1 MSIRIVSSRLAGI
14 LIALLAGI
22 TPVLASPGLTLSEA
36 ERLALENAPWLKHH
50 RTGAA
55 AAAERVVYESRLPDP
70 QLTLG
75 FLNVPTD
82 SYRLD
87 REDMTMTMVGIRQAF
102 PPGDV
107 LKLKGQRAEKE
118 LTREQAR
125 VEIEYRNLLRQVR
138 QTWVE
143 LYYQQQSLNTL
154 QELRRLAR
162 KQLEAA
168 EARYRAAQ
176 AMQQS
181 VLQAQQALARLNER
195 EPMLR
200 AQIAR
205 LQAQLTRW
213 IGEAAYQA
221 LPSDFPSLP
230 PVSSS
235 FDHTRH
241 PEWLAAQYGLEQAR
255 IEVDMAR
262 QEYKPGWMLDL
273 TYGNRRPMPDGTE
286 RPDMLSAMVTL
297 DMPIF
302 REKRQDRRLA
312 EKQSMEAG
320 ARYEIE
326 EKRREL
332 ESMYRSMRA
341 EYDALAEREKIFA
354 RELLPATRRES
365 QVTVAGFARDQAE
378 YRDALMKKFDTELE
392 YTRLRVDQI
401 KAQAELLYL
410 TGESQP

>member
-14 LIALLAGI
+14 LIALLAGL
-22 TPVLASPGLTLSEA
+22 TPVLANPGLTLSEA
-36 ERLALENAPWLKHH
+36 EGLALENAPWLKHH
-50 RTGAA
+50 RTGAEA
-55 AAAERVVYESRLPDP
+55 VAERVVYESRLPDP

-205 LQAQLTRW
+205 LQAQLARW
-213 IGEAAYQA
+213 VGEAAYQA

-273 TYGNRRPMPDGTE
+273 TYGYRRPMPDGTE

-297 DMPIF
+297 DLPIF

-354 RELLPATRRES
+354 RELLPAIRRES
-365 QVTVAGFARDQAE
+365 QVTVAGFARDQVE
-378 YRDALMKKFDTELE
+378 YRDALMKTFDTELE
-392 YTRLRVDQI
+392 YTRLRVDQT

>member
-1 MSIRIVSSRLAGI
+1 MSICIALPRLAGFLI
-14 LIALLAGI
+14 IMLIATSNALAA
-22 TPVLASPGLTLSEA
+22 PELTLSNA
-36 ERLALENAPWLKHH
+36 ERLALEQAPWLQ
-50 RTGAA
+50 RQRSNAD
-55 AAAERVVYESRLPDP
+55 AAAERAIYESRLPDP
-70 QLTLG
+70 QFTMGLV
-75 FLNVPTD
+75 NVPTD
-82 SYRLD
+82 SFRLD

-107 LKLKGQRAEKE
+107 LKLKGQRAAKE

-125 VEIEYRNLLRQVR
+125 TEIEQRNLLRQVR

-154 QELRRLAR
+154 EELRRLAR
-162 KQLEAA
+162 KQLESK

-205 LQAQLTRW
+205 LRAQLARW
-213 IGEAAYQA
+213 VGEAAYQP
-221 LPSDFPSLP
+221 LSSDFPSLP
-230 PVSSS
+230 TVFGS

-273 TYGNRRPMPDGTE
+273 SYGLRRPMPNGME
-286 RPDMLSAMVTL
+286 RPDMVTAMVTL
-297 DMPIF
+297 DVPIF

-312 EKQSMEAG
+312 EKQAMETG

-326 EKRREL
+326 DKRREL
-332 ESMYRSMRA
+332 EVMYRSTRA
-341 EYDALAEREKIFA
+341 EFEALAEREKVFA
-354 RELLPATRRES
+354 RELLPAIRSES
-365 QVTVAGFARDQAE
+365 QVTVAGFARDQTE
-378 YRDALMKKFDTELE
+378 YREALMKILDTELE
-392 YTRLRVDQI
+392 YTRLKVDRA
-401 KAQAELLYL
+401 KAQAELLFL
-410 TGESQP
+410 TGEKS